1 MISKLQKNIT
11 ILLSALFGVVL
22 IGGLVMLNWGSYEN
36 RLMELRR
43 QVRLEV
49 SEVGLKQIEK
59 EQNF

>member
-22 IGGLVMLNWGSYEN
+22 IGGLVMFNWGSYEN

-59 EQNF
+59 E